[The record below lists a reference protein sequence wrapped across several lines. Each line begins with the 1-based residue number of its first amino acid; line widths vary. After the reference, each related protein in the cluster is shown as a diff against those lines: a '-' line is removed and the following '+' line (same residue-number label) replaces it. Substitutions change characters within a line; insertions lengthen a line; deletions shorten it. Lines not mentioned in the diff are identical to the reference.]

1 MSDQNLNEPK
11 LLRKPDN
18 AKVHDPNMCL
28 LCSQD
33 HCIIDMG
40 DGLKIP
46 CVNIVDDEEKEGR

>member
-1 MSDQNLNEPK
+1 MYPK

>member
-18 AKVHDPNMCL
+18 VKVHDPNMCL

-40 DGLKIP
+40 GVEIACTNL
-46 CVNIVDDEEKEGR
+46 VDEEE